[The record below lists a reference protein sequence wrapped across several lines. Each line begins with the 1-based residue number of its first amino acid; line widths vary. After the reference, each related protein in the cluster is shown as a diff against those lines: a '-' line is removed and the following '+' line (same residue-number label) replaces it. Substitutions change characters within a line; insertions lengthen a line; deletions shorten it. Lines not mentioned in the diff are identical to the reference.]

1 MKLIKTKLFLV
12 SLLSILLA
20 ACATSADK
28 PEENAVEA
36 ESNETNENVTENSIL
51 ADEITTTFDPEAT
64 KLRVL
69 TEEDEAWYDIIM
81 PTLNAIDD
89 HSGDRETV
97 YEIAE
102 EYGEDPEDLYEN
114 WLEIV
119 NAKFYG
125 DMGEY
130 ALLPD
135 DFSELE
141 EEIINKNIVGDR
153 VVSLGGGFSFD
164 DEALT
169 SNHHTEVEVDG
180 KTHKVGFTIE
190 YEDNYKVAE
199 ITSFRVDGE
208 EIDL

>member
-1 MKLIKTKLFLV
+1 TKSKLLLV
-12 SLLSILLA
+12 SLLSITLV
-20 ACATSADK
+20 ACTTPADTT
-28 PEENAVEA
+28 EENAVEA
-36 ESNETNENVTENSIL
+36 ESNEANENTTENSIL
-51 ADEITTTFDPEAT
+51 ADEITTTFDPKAT

-81 PTLNAIDD
+81 STLNDIDD

-102 EYGEDPEDLYEN
+102 EYGEDPEELYEN

-130 ALLPD
+130 DLLSD

-141 EEIINKNIVGDR
+141 YEIINKIIVGDK
-153 VVSLGGGFSFD
+153 VVSIGGGGFSFD
-164 DEALT
+164 DEELT
-169 SNHHTEVEVDG
+169 SHHHIEVEVDG
-180 KTHKVGFTIE
+180 KIHEVGFTIA
-190 YEDNYKVAE
+190 YEDNYEVAKL
-199 ITSFRVDGE
+199 TSFRVD
-208 EIDL
+208 

>member
-1 MKLIKTKLFLV
+1 LKFIKRKLFLV
-12 SLLSILLA
+12 SLLSIVLV
-20 ACATSADK
+20 ACATSADIT
-28 PEENAVEA
+28 EENTVES
-36 ESNETNENVTENSIL
+36 ESSETNEKTMESSIV
-51 ADEITTTFDPEAT
+51 ADEITTIFYPEVT

-69 TEEDEAWYDIIM
+69 TDEDEAWYDIIM

-119 NAKFYG
+119 NAKFNSH
-125 DMGEY
+125 MGEY
-130 ALLPD
+130 AILPM
-135 DFSELE
+135 DFSQLESDIIDENIEGNRVTFLAGDSSFDE
-141 EEIINKNIVGDR
+141 EELI
-153 VVSLGGGFSFD
+153 SYH
-164 DEALT
+164 
-169 SNHHTEVEVDG
+169 SNEVEVDG
-180 KTHKVGFTIE
+180 EVHKVRFTIE
-190 YEDNYKVAE
+190 FEDNYKIAE